1 MFKKNLIENLVDAI
15 RIAETILPQDVI
27 ASLEEARSIEEGA
40 GLVQLEAILKNVD
53 AARDGSIPMCQ
64 DTGIQTFIVRV
75 GAGFPDLS
83 SLTSII
89 TEAVRKA
96 TTEVPLRPNTVHPFT
111 GTNPG
116 DNVGYHVPYISW
128 EIVDGNEC
136 VIDLLPKGGGS
147 ENCAALAMLSPGV
160 GVKGIKRFV
169 VEHIVGCAGKPCPP
183 GIVGIGIGGGADLSL
198 KLAKLSLLR
207 PVGSRHQEDNI
218 ALLEENLRDLINQSG
233 IGPMGMGGKTTCLDV
248 HIEYAHRHPASLPVG
263 IVYQCWA
270 DRRAR
275 VKIDDKGKIEVS

>member
-1 MFKKNLIENLVDAI
+1 MNGEELIRYLVDAI
-15 RIAETILPQDVI
+15 RIAETILPQDVV
-27 ASLEEARSIEEGA
+27 AALKKARSIEEGA

-64 DTGIQTFIVRV
+64 DTGIQTFLVRV
-75 GAGFPDLS
+75 GAGFPGLS
-83 SLTSII
+83 SLKSTI
-89 TEAVRKA
+89 TEAVRRA

-111 GTNPG
+111 GKNPG

-128 EIVDGNEC
+128 ELVDGNEC

-147 ENCAALAMLSPGV
+147 ENCGSLGMLSPGV

-169 VEHIVGCAGKPCPP
+169 VEHIARCAGKPCPP

-207 PVGSRHQEDNI
+207 PVGSRHQEQNI
-218 ALLEENLRDLINQSG
+218 ALLEESLRDLINQSG

-275 VKIDDKGKIEVS
+275 VTIDENGKIEVS

>member
-1 MFKKNLIENLVDAI
+1 MNDEELIGQLVDAV
-15 RIAETILPQDVI
+15 RIAETILPNDVI
-27 ASLEEARSIEEGA
+27 LALEEAREREEGA
-40 GLVQLEAILKNVD
+40 ARVQLEAMLKNVD

-75 GAGFPDLS
+75 GADFPGLS
-83 SLTSII
+83 SLRSVIA
-89 TEAVRKA
+89 EAVRRA
-96 TTEVPLRPNTVHPFT
+96 TMQVPLRPNTVHPFT
-111 GTNPG
+111 GENPG

-147 ENCAALAMLSPGV
+147 ENCGGLGMLSPGV
-160 GVKGIKRFV
+160 GIKGIKRFV
-169 VEHIVGCAGKPCPP
+169 VDHVVACAGKPCPP
-183 GIVGIGIGGGADLSL
+183 GIVGVGIGGGADLSL
-198 KLAKLSLLR
+198 KLGKLSLLR
-207 PVGSRHQEDNI
+207 PVGSRHKEDNV
-218 ALLEENLRDLINQSG
+218 ALLEESLRDLINQSG

-275 VKIDDKGKIEVS
+275 VMIDASGKIEVS